1 MTVPAATAPVRG
13 VEIEAG
19 QAAARPF
26 DALGL
31 VYEDTYARLPEQLA
45 AIDWLLARL
54 PASARVM
61 DIGSGTGRPTAERI
75 AAAGHRVTGYDVSQ
89 TMVDLARTQ
98 VPDACFELADVRTL
112 PDAAGQWDAI
122 TAFFPLL
129 QMPRTDLDATLARI
143 ADWLAPGGLFVFAT
157 VPFDAEDTPIEWMG
171 HTIHATS
178 YPAEVYPR
186 LLRAAGLDVVHE
198 QLSVFHPDFPGM
210 GAEEHLFLYARKPG
224 GPAVTPHALAGP
236 YPLPAEHRGPH
247 ELSELG
253 WLGMEARFE
262 RHDIAPVVE
271 ALAANT
277 KVLDVGGGSGAV
289 VREIAARLGA
299 VTTVE
304 PHAAREESMRALAVE
319 GVQVLAGCAERLPVA
334 DASMDAA
341 VAGWILHYADDP
353 DAAVTEMAR
362 VVDPTRPGAKVILVQ
377 GAPDNQL
384 IALWNR
390 ICAPLLDEAPDHQ
403 GRLLMRAAEV
413 LAERGFDD
421 IAFTRARVDV
431 VFPEDGADARAL
443 AAATVLADF
452 WHLGHTRH
460 ARLREAL
467 LPALR
472 EHFASG
478 TDRFNDDAVLLVAR
492 PRTVSADASGASGA
506 SGR

>member
-1 MTVPAATAPVRG
+1 MTLPATAVTAHG
-13 VEIEAG
+13 VESEG
-19 QAAARPF
+19 VQAAARPF

-31 VYEDTYARLPEQLA
+31 TYEDTYAQLPEQLA
-45 AIDWLLARL
+45 ALDWLLARL

-61 DIGSGTGRPTAERI
+61 DIGSGTGRPTAGRI
-75 AAAGHRVTGYDVSQ
+75 AADGHRVTGYDVSQ
-89 TMVDLARTQ
+89 TMVDLARAQ
-98 VPDACFELADVRTL
+98 VPDACFELADVRAL
-112 PDAAGQWDAI
+112 PDACGQWDAI

-143 ADWLAPGGLFVFAT
+143 ANWLAPGGLFVFAT
-157 VPFDAEDTPIEWMG
+157 VPFDAEDTMIEWMG
-171 HTIHATS
+171 HTIRATS

-186 LLRAAGLDVVHE
+186 LLRAAGLEILHE

-210 GAEEHLFLYARKPG
+210 GAEEHLFLYAVKPG
-224 GPAVTPHALAGP
+224 GPTVPAHALLGP
-236 YPLPAEHRGPH
+236 YPLPEVYRGPH
-247 ELSELG
+247 ELSQQG

-271 ALAANT
+271 ALAGNT

-289 VREIAARLGA
+289 VKELAARLGS

-304 PHAAREESMRALAVE
+304 PHTTREESMRALAAE
-319 GVQVLAGCAERLPVA
+319 GVTVLPGCAEQLPVA

-341 VAGWILHYADDP
+341 VATWILHYTDGP
-353 DAAVTEMAR
+353 EAAVTEMAR
-362 VVDPTRPGAKVILVQ
+362 AVDPTNPEAKVILVQ

-390 ICAPLLDEAPDHQ
+390 ICAPLLGETPDHQ
-403 GRLLMRAAEV
+403 GHLLMRAAEI
-413 LAERGFDD
+413 LAQRGFDD

-431 VFPEDGADARAL
+431 VFPEDGTEAKAQ

-452 WHLGHTRH
+452 WNTGHPCLAQLH
-460 ARLREAL
+460 QAL

-478 TDRFNDDAVLLVAR
+478 TDRFDDDAVMLLAR
-492 PRTVSADASGASGA
+492 PRTLSH
-506 SGR
+506 